1 MGRENHRDIFG
12 VARAGKVNQRGASG
26 FDSDESLV
34 DNVPAGAVGEDTTRD
49 RRIGEGVGFIYSDQ
63 KPLVGEF
70 FMNGRNFFAFHKRS
84 IAPLK

>member
-1 MGRENHRDIFG
+1 MGRENHRDIPG
-12 VARAGKVNQRGASG
+12 AARAGEVNQRGASG
-26 FDSDESLV
+26 FDSDEFFV
-34 DNVPAGAVGEDTTRD
+34 DNVPAGAVGKGPARD
-49 RRIGEGVGFIYSDQ
+49 RRMSEGVGFIHGDQ